1 MEKYD
6 FGYSIE
12 KGTTNEW
19 AFNLVKEKSIVLELG
34 PAVGN
39 LTKHLLE
46 EKECTV
52 DIIEIDAE
60 SGMKAKNFAREAI
73 LGANNGNLNNDLWYG
88 TLKDRRYDYIVAL
101 DVLEHLENPEHVL
114 SLLKELLSDDGK
126 IVLSIPNVAHN
137 AVILELLE
145 NKFPY
150 SDLGLLDRTHIH
162 FFSYH
167 TILQMIQ
174 EAGFHI
180 SLIDSIQ
187 KAISDTEFSCSYKE
201 LPIEIEH
208 YLRGRK
214 LGDVYQF
221 LLVLKK
227 EKGEQIDNL
236 KEGILEDSLYESKVF
251 VDGLLKNMVSVKG
264 GLDNFEIGVNLTDY
278 PGASSLRVVP
288 VEGISVVVSL
298 EVYAV
303 DFENEKNELDINWTT
318 GIKIDSHTVILSNDE
333 YEINYSLKGNFQSA
347 YINGKCILIDNSVYQ
362 ICKRQNEEFFSCLN
376 NKEKQI
382 QELEIITDSRET
394 RIRELE
400 IAVDIKK
407 TQIQELEIESDNRK
421 TRIQELETAVD
432 IREIQIQEL
441 NIVLEKNKLQI
452 QELNKEIDLSQNE
465 LKRIKNT
472 RIYKFFNKLCE
483 LKKAVYKINK
493 HGETNENG

>member
-12 KGTTNEW
+12 EGTTNEW

-46 EKECTV
+46 EKECTI

-88 TLKDRRYDYIVAL
+88 LLKDRRYDYIVAL
-101 DVLEHLENPEHVL
+101 DVLEHLEHPEHVL
-114 SLLKELLSDDGK
+114 LLLKELLSDDGK

-167 TILQMIQ
+167 TIMQMIQ

-208 YLRGRK
+208 YLRGRE

-221 LLVLKK
+221 LLVLEK
-227 EKGEQIDNL
+227 ERGEQIDNL
-236 KEGILEDSLYESKVF
+236 KEGVLEDSLYESKVF

-264 GLDNFEIGVNLTDY
+264 RLDNFEISVNLTDY

-298 EVYAV
+298 EVYAT
-303 DFENEKNELDINWTT
+303 DFENEKIELDINWTT
-318 GIKIDSHTVILSNDE
+318 GIKIDNHTVILSNDE
-333 YEINYSLKGNFQSA
+333 YEINYLLKGNFQNA
-347 YINGKCILIDNSVYQ
+347 NIKGKCILIDNSIYQ
-362 ICKRQNEEFFSCLN
+362 ICKRQNEEFCSLLN
-376 NKEKQI
+376 SKEKQI
-382 QELEIITDSRET
+382 QELEIVSDSKE
-394 RIRELE
+394 
-400 IAVDIKK
+400 
-407 TQIQELEIESDNRK
+407 
-421 TRIQELETAVD
+421 TRIQELGTALDNRET
-432 IREIQIQEL
+432 QMQEL
-441 NIVLEKNKLQI
+441 NIILENNKLQI
-452 QELNKEIDLSQNE
+452 QELNKEIDVSQNE
-465 LKRIKNT
+465 LNRIKET
-472 RIYKFFNKLCE
+472 RMYKFFNKLCE
-483 LKKAVYKINK
+483 IKRAVYKK
-493 HGETNENG
+493 